1 MNALVMSGTF
11 SKSPLLYGLPESL
24 TVTRAYGSTLELS
37 DGRVVTCW
45 VNGLGAHLFGYDP
58 LDLRHHLDK
67 IPFCAP
73 SLPHYLEHQVAD
85 KLALLLGNNVPG
97 WIPEGLGV
105 RFCKTGS
112 EATTMAVRLA
122 RAVTGREMVLTFE
135 GQYHGWGAEFI
146 ARTEPAWGLR
156 FSDDKDE
163 REFVYGI
170 YETTWMD
177 KKGAFE
183 WGKNITGQIA
193 AVIFEQPAT
202 DPAPSWYPFLRQWC
216 NDNGALL
223 IADETVTGLRYGL
236 GGACGRYGIE
246 PDLVCMGKA
255 LGNGLAINSLT
266 GRREYME
273 WFSRVDPVFASS
285 TFWGETSGLAAADW
299 VLDNWSQE
307 KVDYIW
313 GTGIRLKDGLE
324 ACGWSVMGHG
334 ARSVLQFESD
344 VERAFFIHGML
355 DRAILMNRPNF
366 PTTVH
371 DQGDVIKVIDSAY
384 EVRAAWYKAGPE
396 EAAVQMTGK
405 IPRVLFKN
413 R

>member
-1 MNALVMSGTF
+1 MAGTF
-11 SKSPLLYGLPESL
+11 SKSPLLWGLPESL

-37 DGRVVTCW
+37 DGRVVTDFCS
-45 VNGLGAHLFGYDP
+45 GLGTNLLGYNNPDQR
-58 LDLRHHLDK
+58 LYIDRF
-67 IPFCAP
+67 PFVAP

-97 WIPEGLGV
+97 WTPEGLGV

-122 RAVTGREMVLTFE
+122 RAVTGKDWIVTFVD
-135 GQYHGWGAEFI
+135 GYHGWHDWTI
-146 ARTEPAWGLR
+146 SRTEPGWGIPKVDFDEFSKTMWARVLDIAWQ
-156 FSDDKDE
+156 
-163 REFVYGI
+163 Y
-170 YETTWMD
+170 
-177 KKGAFE
+177 KKGFE
-183 WGKNITGQIA
+183 LLEGDYPIA

-202 DPAPSWYPFLRQWC
+202 DPDPSWYPFLRQWC

-273 WFSRVDPVFASS
+273 WFSRVDPVFCSS
-285 TFWGETSGLAAADW
+285 THWGETSGLAAADW
-299 VLDNWSQE
+299 VLDNWNQE
-307 KVDYIW
+307 KIDHIW
-313 GTGIRLKDGLE
+313 QIGEFLINVLRYQ
-324 ACGWSVMGHG
+324 GWQVMGHG
-334 ARSVLQFESD
+334 ARSVLQFETD

-355 DRAILMNRPNF
+355 DRGILMNRPNF

-371 DQGDVIKVIDSAY
+371 GQGDVSSVELAAS
-384 EVRAAWYKAGPE
+384 EVRAAWNRIGPE